1 MYRHAEILY
10 MLWLSLDYHALH
22 ACTAHVG
29 IFMTCMHGHYKFK
42 QNGER
47 HYLVVIIVANCS
59 DGHFNL
65 PQ

>member
-1 MYRHAEILY
+1 MKQSSKDEATHGNPALY
-10 MLWLSLDYHALH
+10 
-22 ACTAHVG
+22 
-29 IFMTCMHGHYKFK
+29 K

-59 DGHFNL
+59 DSHYNL